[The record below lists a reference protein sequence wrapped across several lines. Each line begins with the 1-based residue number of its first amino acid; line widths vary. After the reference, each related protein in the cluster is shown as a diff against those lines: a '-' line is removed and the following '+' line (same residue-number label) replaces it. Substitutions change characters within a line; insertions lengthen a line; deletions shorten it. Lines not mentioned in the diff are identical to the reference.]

1 MAIRKFDLLGESYP
15 LPVKGVSSQ
24 RTINYEVQQLPQ
36 IQTGF
41 NKAKTPIILRPTHGM
56 KPQFIATN
64 SNRIRGSWVS
74 STGVMGIPRVFTCE
88 NNEVYTWDSALA
100 TKYLIGRIDIGAE
113 PVKIMD
119 DGFRL
124 LVLSKGIMYWA
135 PISADENS
143 MWLNVVSMPEA
154 PGTSATIAPTTM
166 AWYKQRI
173 WVNTGVSRGQ
183 FVFSDLPLGEVMPV
197 FNSDN
202 FYTAESLPDVITGLA
217 SADGSLWVIGSDSYE
232 VWRSND
238 DQDDPLTP
246 IGGNSGEIGC
256 QQPNSIAV
264 IDNTV
269 YFLGASK
276 LGVGGIYAGN
286 GTNCVRISNAG
297 IDYLLSQLTSL
308 NCVGFTFGADGCAYY
323 QLSFIDS
330 GSSLLYSKDNGWS
343 EKVFTDNEDTFASS
357 NLFPFV
363 WQGKLFSGC
372 LFDNGI
378 YEMDR
383 MYPKD
388 YDGSSIK
395 RTRIAPVI
403 ANDVMF
409 EIIVSNVVIDI
420 ETGTTD
426 SLTTEPQMLIRV
438 SRDGGNTWKPW
449 RSKGLGKQG
458 NYRKTISLDIGG
470 ASKALVYEIVIQDT
484 TIAPTI
490 YGARI
495 DYTQQSF

>member
-1 MAIRKFDLLGESYP
+1 MAVRKFDLLGESYP

-36 IQTGF
+36 IQTGY
-41 NKAKTPIILRPTHGM
+41 NKAKTPVMLVPTHGM
-56 KPQFIATN
+56 QEQYASTTTDK
-64 SNRIRGSWVS
+64 IRGSWVS
-74 STGVMGIPRVFTCE
+74 STGPNGIPRVFTCH
-88 NNEVYTWDSALA
+88 NNEVHTWNSALT
-100 TKYLIGRIDIGAE
+100 TKYLIGRIDIGSE
-113 PVKIMD
+113 PVQIMD

-135 PISADENS
+135 PISADENT
-143 MWLNVVSMPEA
+143 MWLSIVTMPEA
-154 PGTSATIAPTTM
+154 PGTTALIAPTTM

-173 WVNTGVSRGQ
+173 WVNTGATRGQ
-183 FVFSDLPLGEVMPV
+183 FSYSELPLGEVMPV
-197 FNSDN
+197 FNGN
-202 FYTAESLPDVITGLA
+202 FYTAESLPDVVTGLV

-232 VWRSND
+232 VWRGNSE
-238 DQDDPLTP
+238 QDDPLTP

-256 QQPNSIAV
+256 QQPHSIAV
-264 IDNTV
+264 IDNAV

-276 LGVGGIYAGN
+276 LGVGGIYVGT
-286 GTNCVRISNAG
+286 GTNCTRISNPG
-297 IDYLLSQLTSL
+297 IDYLLSTLTSL
-308 NCVGFTFGADGCAYY
+308 NCFGFTFGADGNAYY
-323 QLSFIDS
+323 QLSFTDS
-330 GSSLLYSKDNGWS
+330 GSSLLYSKNNGWS
-343 EKVFTDNEDTFASS
+343 EKVFTDNGDTFAAS
-357 NLFPFV
+357 NSYPFV
-363 WQGKLFSGC
+363 WQGKLFAGC

-378 YEMDR
+378 YEMKR

-388 YDGSSIK
+388 YNGSSIK

-403 ANDVMF
+403 AND
-409 EIIVSNVVIDI
+409 IISEVVVSNVVIDI

-426 SLTTEPQMLIRV
+426 SLTVEPQLLIRV

-458 NYRKTISLDIGG
+458 NYRRTISLDIGG

-484 TIAPTI
+484 TVAPTI